1 MYPRPADNINIT
13 PNMVANEVAKP
24 TTFRTSRREPMDST
38 V

>member
-1 MYPRPADNINIT
+1 
-13 PNMVANEVAKP
+13 MVANEVAKP